1 MDELKIE
8 TNRFFKKNS
17 IELLDSH
24 MLVRK
29 SSPFETSE
37 FELSYDQIENKK
49 SIETKV
55 NFGLLVI
62 SSLAGILGFLFL
74 FGNKDEVTIG
84 FFSISIL
91 VLLIAFVTKLKM
103 IIIKSY
109 DGSNIELFYTSKNKE
124 DIITFSDKIISS
136 SNDYVLRKFSK
147 IDRDLPIDTQ
157 LQNLIFLRDRDLL
170 SEGKFEHLKN
180 QLLGKDN
187 KSNIG
192 YR

>member
-1 MDELKIE
+1 MDEPKIE
-8 TNRFFKKNS
+8 TNRFFKKYS
-17 IELLDSH
+17 IQLLDSH
-24 MLVRK
+24 LLVKK
-29 SSPFETSE
+29 SSPFESSE

-62 SSLAGILGFLFL
+62 SSLAAIVGFLYL
-74 FGNKDEVTIG
+74 FGNKDEVTIA

-91 VLLIAFVTKLKM
+91 VLLIAFSTKLKM

-109 DGSNIELFYTSKNKE
+109 DGRNIELFYTTKNKE
-124 DIITFSDKIISS
+124 EIIAFSDKILSS
-136 SNDYVLRKFSK
+136 SNDYVLRKYSK
-147 IDRDLPIDTQ
+147 IDRDLPIDNQ

-170 SEGKFEHLKN
+170 SEEKFEHLKN
-180 QLLGKDN
+180 QLLGKDT

>member
-24 MLVRK
+24 MLVKK

-170 SEGKFEHLKN
+170 SGEKFEHLKN
-180 QLLGKDN
+180 QLLGKDT